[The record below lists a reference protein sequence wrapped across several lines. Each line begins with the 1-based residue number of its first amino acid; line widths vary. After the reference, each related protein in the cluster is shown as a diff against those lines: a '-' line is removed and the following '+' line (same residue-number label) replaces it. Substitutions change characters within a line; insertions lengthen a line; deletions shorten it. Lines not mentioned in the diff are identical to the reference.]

1 MTDPVAPSPPA
12 LLVPAADREELV
24 RVVRD
29 ALVAEV
35 GADPARDAAKVDRA
49 VRAAIES
56 VETFLDRETSFA
68 LADLP
73 VRVQAA
79 LIQLSAG
86 DLRRPGFAYG
96 LAGYDEADPS
106 LVRAYGAIRS
116 ELAPGLKA
124 RWGVA

>member
-1 MTDPVAPSPPA
+1 MSDTVAPVPPA
-12 LLVPAADREELV
+12 PLVPAEDREELV

-35 GADPARDAAKVDRA
+35 GADPARDAAKIDRA
-49 VRAAIES
+49 ARAAVES
-56 VETFLDRETSFA
+56 VETFLDRETSYDPA
-68 LADLP
+68 ALP

-79 LIQLSAG
+79 LIQLGAG
-86 DLRRPGFAYG
+86 ELRRPGFAFG
-96 LAGYDEADPS
+96 LAGYDETDP
-106 LVRAYGAIRS
+106 VAARAYGAIRA